1 MKKLYFLILCFSVAL
16 YSNAQT
22 IVVSTTSLS
31 GFTYLSGAG
40 PSTQNFFTVSGN
52 SLNSAIA
59 ISLPTEYEMSTLSGF
74 SFIGTNSLTINQSG
88 GTINST
94 IIFVRLK
101 NGLAT
106 NTYNGNITLSS
117 DGAISQSISLSG
129 SVVYNLSSIIT
140 TSVISFTGFTYVS
153 GFGPST
159 QKSFTVSG
167 TGLSGPIILTSSS
180 DFEISLTT
188 GARANTISLPQ
199 TNGNVTSTRIYV
211 RLKSGLSPN
220 SFSGILTIF
229 SDGALGKSIPL
240 NGTVTTAQTI
250 SISDT
255 NLSEMN
261 YAIGGG
267 PSLEKSFTVSGS
279 LLTSNIIITPPTNFE
294 ISMTSGTSFASTA
307 ITLTNVSGSVTPT
320 TIYVR
325 LKSGLSLN
333 SYSGSISLTSTG
345 AINKDVN
352 CTGSVLNP
360 SLIVSTNNISYL
372 YYTQQNQIHFI
383 VSGIGLKSSIL
394 IAAPTNFEISTGSA
408 GNLFSGSSQI
418 LLSQSKGFLIET
430 PIYVRLIHGLS
441 DLDYTGNITINST
454 GVESQS
460 VSVSGNPVYTNLINS
475 NVKLSISTFGNQ
487 IRITGA
493 KIGELIEV
501 YNLNGI
507 LIKREV
513 AKTENTVIWINN
525 SGVFIIKI
533 GEQVRKVIL

>member
-220 SFSGILTIF
+220 SFSGILTI
-229 SDGALGKSIPL
+229 
-240 NGTVTTAQTI
+240 
-250 SISDT
+250 
-255 NLSEMN
+255 
-261 YAIGGG
+261 
-267 PSLEKSFTVSGS
+267 SL
-279 LLTSNIIITPPTNFE
+279 
-294 ISMTSGTSFASTA
+294 M
-307 ITLTNVSGSVTPT
+307 
-320 TIYVR
+320 
-325 LKSGLSLN
+325 
-333 SYSGSISLTSTG
+333 
-345 AINKDVN
+345 
-352 CTGSVLNP
+352 
-360 SLIVSTNNISYL
+360 
-372 YYTQQNQIHFI
+372 
-383 VSGIGLKSSIL
+383 
-394 IAAPTNFEISTGSA
+394 
-408 GNLFSGSSQI
+408 
-418 LLSQSKGFLIET
+418 
-430 PIYVRLIHGLS
+430 
-441 DLDYTGNITINST
+441 
-454 GVESQS
+454 
-460 VSVSGNPVYTNLINS
+460 
-475 NVKLSISTFGNQ
+475 
-487 IRITGA
+487 
-493 KIGELIEV
+493 EL
-501 YNLNGI
+501 
-507 LIKREV
+507 
-513 AKTENTVIWINN
+513 
-525 SGVFIIKI
+525 
-533 GEQVRKVIL
+533 